1 MVEARQNRFGFG
13 YSLCSETTAVVED
26 GEEQQRSNQ
35 EYLQNSYASG
45 NPLSKRA
52 KKIFNLLSFKRKK
65 ILELSFSKLE
75 IPKQNFLLSFLHTH
89 QGLKW
94 DGVRPNS

>member
-13 YSLCSETTAVVED
+13 YSFCSETTVVED
-26 GEEQQRSNQ
+26 GDEQQKPQ
-35 EYLQNSYASG
+35 EYLENSYASG

-75 IPKQNFLLSFLHTH
+75 IPKQNFLLSCCF
-89 QGLKW
+89 
-94 DGVRPNS
+94 